1 MGERSRVKRILK
13 CRGRPIP
20 SRGPTELFYL
30 ERSSQQEIAEMLD
43 IPIATVKNRLRAS
56 RKLLRERMADTIMEP
71 REPEAGDR
79 FVPPIG
85 QMTPLR
91 TVFNVRR
98 SIAFYRDMLGF
109 EVEGTFEWRGG
120 FG

>member
-1 MGERSRVKRILK
+1 
-13 CRGRPIP
+13 
-20 SRGPTELFYL
+20 
-30 ERSSQQEIAEMLD
+30 MLD